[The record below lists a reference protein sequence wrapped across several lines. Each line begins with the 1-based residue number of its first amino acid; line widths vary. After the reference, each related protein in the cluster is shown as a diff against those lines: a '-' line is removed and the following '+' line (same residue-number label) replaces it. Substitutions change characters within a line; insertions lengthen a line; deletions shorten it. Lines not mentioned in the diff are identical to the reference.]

1 MTEAVFEEPGG
12 RAFLLEAC
20 ETAAEK
26 GNVSF
31 VFDRA
36 EGLRVSSRYR
46 IPAWTGGVVAMPW
59 ETRWASIG
67 TVTLNL
73 PRLGYRAERNDER
86 LFSLLTE
93 EVELAAK
100 AQTQKKDF
108 IEKLLA
114 YGDEGP
120 LSFLAMK
127 KDGHSFLRMDQAV
140 YPVGVV
146 GLNELA
152 LIHRGSQLHESPE
165 ALRFGLKVVTHL
177 RKLVD
182 GLGKKLRMRLIL
194 EQTPAESTA
203 YRFARLDLRS
213 FAPDRDGLSAATYPG
228 VGFTTPIPPSSVS
241 KPMYRRW
248 KGLKEKGASIPSS
261 RGRSIRLS
269 GWGKGD
275 PRPRFSRAS
284 SKGLSEILRTIK
296 SPFLQISRVVP
307 GA

>member
-1 MTEAVFEEPGG
+1 
-12 RAFLLEAC
+12 
-20 ETAAEK
+20 
-26 GNVSF
+26 
-31 VFDRA
+31 
-36 EGLRVSSRYR
+36 
-46 IPAWTGGVVAMPW
+46 
-59 ETRWASIG
+59 
-67 TVTLNL
+67 
-73 PRLGYRAERNDER
+73 
-86 LFSLLTE
+86 
-93 EVELAAK
+93 
-100 AQTQKKDF
+100 
-108 IEKLLA
+108 
-114 YGDEGP
+114 
-120 LSFLAMK
+120 MK

-194 EQTPAESTA
+194 EQTAQPKARPTASQDSTCGPLPPIG
-203 YRFARLDLRS
+203 RFICGD
-213 FAPDRDGLSAATYPG
+213 
-228 VGFTTPIPPSSVS
+228 I
-241 KPMYRRW
+241 
-248 KGLKEKGASIPSS
+248 S
-261 RGRSIRLS
+261 RGGVYYTNSTQFGVKADVSPMERVEGEGRFHPFIAGTVNTSIWLGEGR
-269 GWGKGD
+269 